1 MPLQKDKNFIK
12 FVFWKRRLWCHKSP
26 LLFTAASPFIY
37 IIVLPNIA
45 TAANIASAGDFFPSK
60 RTYNNS
66 CRCFDFSDL
75 PHSVKFNIFPYLLKT
90 LSHATS
96 LEAVAFVM
104 VPVFKPYWGFSA
116 CGCWRTLKIIK
127 IQNIFFNLI
136 FCVDRRNI
144 ERECCIVV
152 FQPTLHSHVCTWL

>member
-1 MPLQKDKNFIK
+1 MSQI
-12 FVFWKRRLWCHKSP
+12 SP
-26 LLFTAASPFIY
+26 LVYCCVPLY
-37 IIVLPNIA
+37 LYHCA
-45 TAANIASAGDFFPSK
+45 TEHRNSGEYRLCRWFFLSK

-66 CRCFDFSDL
+66 CPCFDFSDL